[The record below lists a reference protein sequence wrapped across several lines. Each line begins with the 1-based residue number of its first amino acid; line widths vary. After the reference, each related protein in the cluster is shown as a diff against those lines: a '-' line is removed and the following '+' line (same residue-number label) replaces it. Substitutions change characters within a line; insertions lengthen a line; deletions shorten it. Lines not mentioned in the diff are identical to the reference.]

1 MNELLFL
8 DFTLDPTFNIYEASR
23 DLQRARRAEWHEDYT
38 LPTLWEF
45 FEPSKISHGSYW
57 HDWGTEQEIEWKENF
72 RLWMTFINEYKNRG
86 GRVTA
91 GADSGYMYNL
101 YGFGYVQELE
111 LLREAGFHPMEV
123 IRSATLHA
131 AEAIG
136 MEDKIG
142 TIETGKLADLVIMD
156 QNPLKNL
163 KYLYATGDIKLEN
176 NEVIRVGGIS
186 KTIKDGIIFDA
197 KELLEDVKKIVDE
210 EKSNTPGWENLLFEN
225 IQRK

>member
-1 MNELLFL
+1 
-8 DFTLDPTFNIYEASR
+8 
-23 DLQRARRAEWHEDYT
+23 
-38 LPTLWEF
+38 
-45 FEPSKISHGSYW
+45 
-57 HDWGTEQEIEWKENF
+57 
-72 RLWMTFINEYKNRG
+72 MTFINEYKNRG

-101 YGFGYVQELE
+101 YGFGFVQELE

-123 IRSATLHA
+123 IRAGTLHA

-136 MEDKIG
+136 MDDKIG
-142 TIETGKLADLVIMD
+142 TIEVGKYADIIVMD

-197 KELLEDVKKIVDE
+197 RELLEDVKKIVDD
-210 EKSNTPGWENLLFEN
+210 EKDNTPGWENLLFEN

>member
-1 MNELLFL
+1 
-8 DFTLDPTFNIYEASR
+8 
-23 DLQRARRAEWHEDYT
+23 
-38 LPTLWEF
+38 
-45 FEPSKISHGSYW
+45 
-57 HDWGTEQEIEWKENF
+57 
-72 RLWMTFINEYKNRG
+72 MTFINEYKNRG

-123 IRSATLHA
+123 IRAATLHA

-136 MEDKIG
+136 MEDQIG
-142 TIETGKLADLVIMD
+142 SVETGKLADLIIMD

-176 NEVIRVGGIS
+176 NEVIRVGGVS

-210 EKSNTPGWENLLFEN
+210 EKKNTPGWEKLLFEN

>member
-1 MNELLFL
+1 
-8 DFTLDPTFNIYEASR
+8 
-23 DLQRARRAEWHEDYT
+23 
-38 LPTLWEF
+38 
-45 FEPSKISHGSYW
+45 
-57 HDWGTEQEIEWKENF
+57 
-72 RLWMTFINEYKNRG
+72 
-86 GRVTA
+86 
-91 GADSGYMYNL
+91 MYNL
-101 YGFGYVQELE
+101 YGFGFIQELE

-123 IRSATLHA
+123 IRAGTLHA

-142 TIETGKLADLVIMD
+142 TIEVGKYADIIVMD

-176 NEVIRVGGIS
+176 NEVIRVGGVS

-197 KELLEDVKKIVDE
+197 RKLLEDVKKIVDE
-210 EKSNTPGWENLLFEN
+210 EKDNTPGWENLLFEN